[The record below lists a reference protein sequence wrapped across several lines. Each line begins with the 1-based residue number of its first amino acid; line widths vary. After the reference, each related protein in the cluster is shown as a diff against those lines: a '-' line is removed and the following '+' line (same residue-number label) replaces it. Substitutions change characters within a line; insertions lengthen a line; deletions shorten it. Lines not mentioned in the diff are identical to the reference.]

1 MDNQFFRQAMGK
13 FTTGVTVITTK
24 VDEGVH
30 GMTANA
36 FMSISLEPKLVTISI
51 DNRAK
56 MLDKIKA
63 SGKYA
68 VSFLSDQQLDISM
81 HFAGQKQMDQE
92 IAFDYI
98 QEIPII
104 PNALASVVCDV
115 DQTYQVGDHTLFIGR
130 VLDISVNNGEPL
142 TFFSGKY
149 GKNQQLEYVKN

>member
-1 MDNQFFRQAMGK
+1 MGK
-13 FTTGVTVITTK
+13 FSTGVTVITTK

-36 FMSISLEPKLVTISI
+36 FMSVSLEPKLVTISI

-56 MLDKIKA
+56 MLNKIKA

-68 VSFLSDQQLDISM
+68 VSFLSEEQLNISM
-81 HFAGQKQMDQE
+81 HFAGQKQMDE
-92 IAFDYI
+92 PIAFDYI
-98 QEIPII
+98 QGIPVV

-115 DQTYQVGDHTLFIGR
+115 EQTFEVGDHTLFIGR
-130 VLDISVNNGEPL
+130 VIDISVNDGNPL

-149 GKNQQLEYVKN
+149 GKNQAFDYVKN